1 MSKKGFSGGLSTLLG
16 ESPKVKKTEKEVS
29 GRSNPSSFEISDTPK
44 RKVGRPKTQLKIITK
59 TSEEGTKEG
68 EIRATFIVK
77 TELLEKLKA
86 IAHYERTLIK
96 YTVEKALEDA
106 IAKYEKKGVL
116 DEAVSIY
123 SKKDGK

>member
-16 ESPKVKKTEKEVS
+16 ESPKVKRTEKDGS
-29 GRSNPSSFEISDTPK
+29 GIENTK
-44 RKVGRPKTQLKIITK
+44 RKVGRPKTQLKVITK

-96 YTVEKALEDA
+96 YTVEKALEEA

-116 DEAVSIY
+116 EEAISIY
-123 SKKDGK
+123 SKKEGK

>member
-1 MSKKGFSGGLSTLLG
+1 MSKKNFTGGFSSLLG
-16 ESPKVKKTEKEVS
+16 ESPKVKRTERDGS
-29 GRSNPSSFEISDTPK
+29 GRSNPSTFEITENTK
-44 RKVGRPKTQLKIITK
+44 RKVGRPKTQLKVITK

-68 EIRATFIVK
+68 EVRATFIVK

-96 YTVEKALEDA
+96 YTVEKALEEA

-116 DEAVSIY
+116 EEAVSIY
-123 SKKDGK
+123 SKKEGK